1 MIAAAMNKAG
11 GSTTADV
18 QKGLKQV
25 SADGFVGVTGP
36 IKFDAGRQRI
46 DPPYDMLKYDAGKL
60 IAR

>member
-1 MIAAAMNKAG
+1 MG